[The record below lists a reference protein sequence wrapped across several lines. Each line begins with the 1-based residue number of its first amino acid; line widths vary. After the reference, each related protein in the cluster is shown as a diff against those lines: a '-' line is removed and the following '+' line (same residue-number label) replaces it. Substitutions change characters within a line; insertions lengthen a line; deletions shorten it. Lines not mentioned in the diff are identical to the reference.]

1 MSQRSPNLPNPLAI
15 IHTPHAPGIP
25 EKPKKIAF
33 SPKFLFYGTL
43 FVGAILLALVSH
55 QFLSLYD
62 LLLYFVSLIENP
74 YQQWLDQQ
82 NTSNPLILIPLALV
96 GGLIASISPCILS
109 LLPVN
114 LSYIGTLDI
123 TSRRDAFAKASQFV
137 GGVITIF
144 SLFGLFASF
153 ASAVLVDYRG
163 PINIVVGTLIL
174 VMGLSFAG
182 IINLPLPQTNVSLPF
197 AGPYGIGLT
206 FALVS
211 SPCASPV
218 LFAVIA
224 AAAATGSTLVSTV
237 TMVSYGVG
245 YTAVI
250 FLASL
255 FAGLV
260 KQSRTILS
268 RSEWVIRLG
277 SAALILAGGF
287 YLVNGIGWFL

>member
-1 MSQRSPNLPNPLAI
+1 MSKRSPDSLNPSAI
-15 IHTPHAPGIP
+15 IRTSPTIP
-25 EKPKKIAF
+25 NQSRKTAF
-33 SPKFLFYGTL
+33 SPKLLFYGTL
-43 FVGAILLALVSH
+43 FVGAIALALVSH
-55 QFLSLYD
+55 QFPALYD
-62 LLLYFVSLIENP
+62 RLLNFVSTIENP
-74 YQQWLDQQ
+74 YQQWLEQQ
-82 NTSNPLILIPLALV
+82 NTSNPLILIPLALI

-123 TSRRDAFAKASQFV
+123 TSRRDAFIKASQFV

-153 ASAVLVDYRG
+153 ASAVLVDFRG
-163 PINIVVGTLIL
+163 PINIVVGALIL

-182 IINLPLPQTNVSLPF
+182 IIHLPLPQTNVSLPI
-197 AGPYGIGLT
+197 AGPYGVGLT
-206 FALVS
+206 FALIS

-224 AAAATGSTLVSTV
+224 AAAATGSTLVSTA

-255 FAGLV
+255 FTGLV
-260 KQSRTILS
+260 KQSRTLLS

-287 YLVNGIGWFL
+287 YLVNGINWFL